1 MQIDVTSSS
10 KDDVEFKIDNITLA
24 ELFRIYLNEQG
35 VKFAAWRREHPSKPI
50 VMKIQTSSG
59 TVKKAVGDAASA
71 IQKDLDALLS
81 VLKKK

>member
-1 MQIDVTSSS
+1 MHIDVISSS
-10 KDDVEFKIDNITLA
+10 KDDMEFKIDNITLA
-24 ELFRIYLNEQG
+24 ELFRIYLNEHG

-59 TVKKAVGDAASA
+59 TVKKAVSDAASA
-71 IQKDLDALLS
+71 IQKDLDSLLS

>member
-1 MQIDVTSSS
+1 MHIDVTSSS
-10 KDDVEFKIDNITLA
+10 KDDMEFKIDNITLA

-59 TVKKAVGDAASA
+59 TVKKAVSDAASA
-71 IQKDLDALLS
+71 IQKDLDSLLS